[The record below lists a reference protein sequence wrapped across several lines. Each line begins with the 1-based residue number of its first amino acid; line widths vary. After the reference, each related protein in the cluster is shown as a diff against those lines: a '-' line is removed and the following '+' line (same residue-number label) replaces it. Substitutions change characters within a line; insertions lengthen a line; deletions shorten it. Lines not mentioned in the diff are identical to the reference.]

1 MKIPELQQ
9 KHFTHTSGFNKLT
22 REIEMEL
29 VLYETKHK
37 TYSSLEEFIKAMR
50 TTLDRYID
58 SAPSIPGKILRSL
71 PKFHSEV
78 YGMSII
84 NNRNMVTSPRMSTPM
99 EKMMVPRW
107 KRFTPTSQTKMS
119 NQSKEHKQPMSQ
131 PSQSPLHPMTIN
143 DIQIHLSEMDQ
154 SLKYNRPMSKAFLEN
169 GEDDTT
175 SDAIKNIERF
185 KEKRISN
192 EFENFKRNIKLRQF

>member
-1 MKIPELQQ
+1 
-9 KHFTHTSGFNKLT
+9 
-22 REIEMEL
+22 
-29 VLYETKHK
+29 
-37 TYSSLEEFIKAMR
+37 
-50 TTLDRYID
+50 
-58 SAPSIPGKILRSL
+58 
-71 PKFHSEV
+71 
-78 YGMSII
+78 MSII

-107 KRFTPTSQTKMS
+107 KRLTPTSQTKMS
-119 NQSKEHKQPMSQ
+119 NPSKEHKQPMSQ